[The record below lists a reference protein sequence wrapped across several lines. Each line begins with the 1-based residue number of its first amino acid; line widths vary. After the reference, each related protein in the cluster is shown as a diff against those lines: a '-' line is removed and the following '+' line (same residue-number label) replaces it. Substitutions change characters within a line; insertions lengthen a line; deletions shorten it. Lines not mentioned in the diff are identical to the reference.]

1 MGSAGSDSR
10 QCNANPP
17 LATASIRSLSPTGIV
32 AAVSIPLAAAG
43 ILVVHG
49 LFPNASLSHPPF
61 LILLCSP
68 SFPPT
73 LRPFQVKTTVLS
85 NGVGGWVDEPLVKTM
100 EKYQVAD
107 DLPKAQKHGG
117 FTVVIR
123 GGMGNSSAV
132 FEALTRDEM
141 LKANF
146 AYVLDPSYYTL
157 YTPFRAVHT
166 PMYTRYACIYTIYT
180 PYIHPNTPL
189 NTPYT
194 P

>member
-1 MGSAGSDSR
+1 M
-10 QCNANPP
+10 
-17 LATASIRSLSPTGIV
+17 
-32 AAVSIPLAAAG
+32 
-43 ILVVHG
+43 
-49 LFPNASLSHPPF
+49 
-61 LILLCSP
+61 
-68 SFPPT
+68 
-73 LRPFQVKTTVLS
+73 
-85 NGVGGWVDEPLVKTM
+85 DEPLVKTM

-157 YTPFRAVHT
+157 YTPFRAVHGRT
-166 PMYTRYACIYTIYT
+166 YTYVHPLCMYIHHIHTIYT
-180 PYIHPNTPL
+180 PNTPL

>member
-1 MGSAGSDSR
+1 M
-10 QCNANPP
+10 
-17 LATASIRSLSPTGIV
+17 
-32 AAVSIPLAAAG
+32 
-43 ILVVHG
+43 
-49 LFPNASLSHPPF
+49 
-61 LILLCSP
+61 
-68 SFPPT
+68 
-73 LRPFQVKTTVLS
+73 
-85 NGVGGWVDEPLVKTM
+85 DEPLVKTM

-166 PMYTRYACIYTIYT
+166 PMCTRYACIYTIYT
-180 PYIHPNTPL
+180 PYIHLTHL
-189 NTPYT
+189 
-194 P
+194 

>member
-1 MGSAGSDSR
+1 MF
-10 QCNANPP
+10 
-17 LATASIRSLSPTGIV
+17 T
-32 AAVSIPLAAAG
+32 
-43 ILVVHG
+43 
-49 LFPNASLSHPPF
+49 
-61 LILLCSP
+61 LIS
-68 SFPPT
+68 PT

-146 AYVLDPSYYTL
+146 AYVLDPS
-157 YTPFRAVHT
+157 
-166 PMYTRYACIYTIYT
+166 
-180 PYIHPNTPL
+180 
-189 NTPYT
+189 
-194 P
+194 